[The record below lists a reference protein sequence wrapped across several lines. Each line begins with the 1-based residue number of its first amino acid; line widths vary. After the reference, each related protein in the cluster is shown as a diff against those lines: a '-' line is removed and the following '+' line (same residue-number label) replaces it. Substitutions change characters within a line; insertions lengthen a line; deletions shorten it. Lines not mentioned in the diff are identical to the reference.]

1 MPTEDGP
8 DNSGPVYVLP
18 ERAVLDPVSAGALAL
33 ADVLPAMLE
42 PGEDGALAV
51 DMKAIASTVLGAV
64 DALPRVPPWEG
75 PRTVGGTVRD
85 GQRPDPSVEVDAEP
99 GVVLLT
105 ATVGMGDD
113 TVVEQARVLP
123 VDARQWFLAGLAA
136 CAAAESEDS
145 DHLPYR
151 RNAG

>member
-1 MPTEDGP
+1 MPTEDGHG
-8 DNSGPVYVLP
+8 DSGPWYVLP

-42 PGEDGALAV
+42 PGENGALGV
-51 DMKAIASTVLGAV
+51 DLKAIASTVLDAV
-64 DALPRVPPWEG
+64 GDLPRVPPWEG

-85 GQRPDPSVEVDAEP
+85 GQRPDPIVEVDAEP

-113 TVVEQARVLP
+113 TMEEQARVRP

-136 CAAAESEDS
+136 CAAAESSDS
-145 DHLPYR
+145 DRLPYR
-151 RNAG
+151 HDAG